1 MRSGAV
7 NCGPAAAGEHAG
19 MQQRCYGGRAM
30 LGGQWLENTNSAAYP
45 HARFLDS
52 CVTKQGGGAKV
63 ARDHQDWRT
72 IPVEGGESFVVNSS
86 ARHCKS
92 CQKKIQNAVRA
103 VDTGGVGAAVD
114 AFAGGRRDIDAVHD
128 LARATSDVLCL
139 QLLQRNMSLQRALK
153 QSRKELDRHVGVY
166 MTSYALLPSFSLSPC
181 VLFRSLLCARALQ
194 HVTPSCVLSFCSSH
208 ARVPC
213 AYHAYPQPTSFV
225 STQWHAHFMV
235 QDEDGHE
242 NRQTRGTVF

>member
-1 MRSGAV
+1 
-7 NCGPAAAGEHAG
+7 
-19 MQQRCYGGRAM
+19 M

-114 AFAGGRRDIDAVHD
+114 TSAGGARDTDAVHD
-128 LARATSDVLCL
+128 LARATSDVLGL

-153 QSRKELDRHVGVY
+153 QSRKELDRHVSVY
-166 MTSYALLPSFSLSPC
+166 MTSYALLLSFSLSPS

-194 HVTPSCVLSFCSSH
+194 HVTPTRVLSFFSSH

-225 STQWHAHFMV
+225 STQ
-235 QDEDGHE
+235 
-242 NRQTRGTVF
+242 